1 MFRQLRNV
9 LAESLGMAVSVL
21 VNNKLRSFLSIL
33 GITIGIYCIILVYT
47 LVHSLERNIRDS
59 FTSFGADVVFV
70 QKWPWD
76 NMGFDYPWWKYMARP
91 VVSLEEQK
99 FIDSRVSGQ
108 VQATA
113 FVYNLSGKTLQRG
126 AYTAEGIDVVSVT
139 HDYNR
144 VQKVDIEY
152 GRYFTAQ
159 ESEAGRPVALIGATL
174 AENLF
179 PNGHALGAQIR
190 IMKQPFTVIGILR
203 REGESLINNSNDQR
217 AIIPLNYARTVANLR
232 NEGGNPQIMA
242 KATEG
247 YPLEDVMYELQLLM
261 RAKRRIKPYGE
272 ENFAVN
278 KMSMITDNITSL
290 FSTLNTAGTIIGMFA
305 LLVGCFGVA
314 NIMFVSVKERTQQI
328 GIQKALGARNY
339 FILSQFLSEAVLLCL
354 FGGLLGLGMVHLS
367 TMLGNFV
374 LHNYAN
380 SAMNLGLNSTDAV
393 TGIVVSVFIG
403 LLAGILPALQA
414 ARMNPVDAIRS
425 R

>member
-1 MFRQLRNV
+1 MLRQLRNV
-9 LAESLGMAVSVL
+9 MAESIGMAVSVL
-21 VNNKLRSFLSIL
+21 ANNKLRSFLSIL

-99 FIDSRVSGQ
+99 FLDSRVSEQ

-113 FVYNLSGKTLQRG
+113 FVFALTGKTLQHG
-126 AYTAEGIDVVSVT
+126 AFTAEGIDVVSVT
-139 HDYNR
+139 HAYNR
-144 VQKVDIEY
+144 VQKVDVEF
-152 GRYFTAQ
+152 GRYFTEQ

-179 PNGHALGAQIR
+179 PNSKALGAQIR

-232 NEGGNPQIMA
+232 NEGGNPQIMV
-242 KATEG
+242 KAAEG

-290 FSTLNTAGTIIGMFA
+290 FGQLNAAGTIIGLFA

-339 FILSQFLSEAVLLCL
+339 FIVSQFLAEAVLLSILGGL
-354 FGGLLGLGMVHLS
+354 FGLALVWLSTLGANAVLASMETGLVLGL
-367 TMLGNFV
+367 
-374 LHNYAN
+374 
-380 SAMNLGLNSTDAV
+380 SAGDAL
-393 TGIVVSVFIG
+393 TGILVSAGIG
-403 LLAGILPALQA
+403 LLAGIMPALQA
-414 ARMNPVDAIRS
+414 ARMNPVDAMRA

>member
-1 MFRQLRNV
+1 
-9 LAESLGMAVSVL
+9 MAMAWSVFST
-21 VNNKLRSFLSIL
+21 NRLRSFLSVL

-47 LVHSLERNIRDS
+47 LVHSLERNIKDS
-59 FTSFGADVVFV
+59 FAAIGSDIVFV

-76 NMGFDYPWWKYMARP
+76 NMGFDYPWWKYLSRP
-91 VVSLEEQK
+91 VVTYQEMEYLRSHPPQSMQAAAFAFSIPAKLVEREQNK
-99 FIDSRVSGQ
+99 ADGVDLFC
-108 VQATA
+108 
-113 FVYNLSGKTLQRG
+113 
-126 AYTAEGIDVVSVT
+126 VT
-139 HDYNR
+139 HDYQE
-144 VQKVDIEY
+144 VQKVDLAE
-152 GRYFTAQ
+152 GRYFTRQ
-159 ESEAGRPVALIGATL
+159 ESDAGRPVVIIGATI
-174 AENLF
+174 AERLF
-179 PNGHALGAQIR
+179 PEGNATGKTVQV
-190 IMKQPFTVIGILR
+190 MKQHCTVLGVLR
-203 REGESLINNSNDQR
+203 KEGQSVINTSFDER
-217 AIIPLNYARTVANLR
+217 VLLPLNFARSFANLR
-232 NEGGNPQIMA
+232 NESGSPQIMLKA
-242 KATEG
+242 KEQYG
-247 YPLEDVMYELQLLM
+247 VEELIWEAGASM
-261 RAKRRIKPYGE
+261 RAVRRIRPHQE

>member
-1 MFRQLRNV
+1 MLRQLRNV
-9 LAESLGMAVSVL
+9 MAESVGMAVSVL

-91 VVSLEEQK
+91 VVTLEEQK
-99 FIDSRVSGQ
+99 FLDSRVSDQ

-113 FVYNLSGKTLQRG
+113 FVYALTGKTLQHG
-126 AYTAEGIDVVSVT
+126 AFTAEGIDVVSVT
-139 HDYNR
+139 HAYNR
-144 VQKVDIEY
+144 VQKVDVEF
-152 GRYFTAQ
+152 GRYFTEQ

-179 PNGHALGAQIR
+179 PNGNALGAQIR

-232 NEGGNPQIMA
+232 SEGGNPQIMV

-290 FSTLNTAGTIIGMFA
+290 FGQLNAAGTIIGLFA

-339 FILSQFLSEAVLLCL
+339 FIVSQFLAEAVLLSILGGL
-354 FGGLLGLGMVHLS
+354 FGLALVWLSTLGANAVLASMEAGLVLGL
-367 TMLGNFV
+367 
-374 LHNYAN
+374 
-380 SAMNLGLNSTDAV
+380 SAGDAL
-393 TGIVVSVFIG
+393 TGILVSAGIG
-403 LLAGILPALQA
+403 LLAGIMPALQA
-414 ARMNPVDAIRS
+414 ARMNPVDAMRA